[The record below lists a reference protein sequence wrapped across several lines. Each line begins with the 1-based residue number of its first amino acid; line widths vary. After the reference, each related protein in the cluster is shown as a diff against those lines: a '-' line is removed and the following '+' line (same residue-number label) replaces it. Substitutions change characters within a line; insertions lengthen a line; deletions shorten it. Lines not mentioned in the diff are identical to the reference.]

1 MKKAVIFSLR
11 STARVFAL
19 CAVVIALSPHFV
31 GLAQAAEGYRA
42 FAERIV
48 AAPPKGAVIAEDV
61 EQAILIGLNSYRA
74 SKGRKPLGRAA
85 PELQLAARAQAIDLL
100 EMNSMGHTASTGHGF
115 ESRMRAILGKSMF
128 LPAMAENAARDRRK
142 GKGNLEKAQ
151 GLMAQWIKSPGHR
164 KNLGNMSYVTVA
176 IGAVRRGDEVYA
188 VQIFVG
194 PETKTNLFQ

>member
-1 MKKAVIFSLR
+1 
-11 STARVFAL
+11 
-19 CAVVIALSPHFV
+19 
-31 GLAQAAEGYRA
+31 
-42 FAERIV
+42 
-48 AAPPKGAVIAEDV
+48 
-61 EQAILIGLNSYRA
+61 
-74 SKGRKPLGRAA
+74 
-85 PELQLAARAQAIDLL
+85 
-100 EMNSMGHTASTGHGF
+100 MGHTASTGHGF

-164 KNLGNMSYVTVA
+164 KNLGNMSYMTVA